1 MSIPNQSKYDLE
13 HVVVFGGAG
22 YLGCPLVS
30 LLLNEGYRVT
40 VFDNFQFG
48 SQGIERLSHPNL
60 KVIEGTICDTI
71 AVSAVVKNS
80 DAVILLAALVGH
92 RVREVPSGTM
102 RAVNFLAS
110 TVVLDAAIE
119 HGVPRFI
126 YASTNSIYGAR
137 SGLFYETTIPNPVT
151 LYARLKLRME
161 ERIISEKKKGVFHP
175 TALRIGTCHGLSPR
189 MRFDLVINA
198 LVRDSVLKKEMNIVS
213 GEQMRAFVH
222 VNDVAE
228 AFLRC
233 LRAHE
238 NLVSGEVFN
247 IANNEQNL
255 SINQVANSIKR
266 ILPDTKVNIIPGEPD
281 ISGYRLS
288 TKKIE
293 QVLSF
298 VAKIPL
304 EESIQEMRNALEE
317 GIYKDTYS
325 LKYNNT

>member
-1 MSIPNQSKYDLE
+1 MSTSNENLE
-13 HVVVFGGAG
+13 HIVVFGGAG
-22 YLGCPLVS
+22 YIGCPLVK

-48 SQGIERLSHPNL
+48 SEGIFKLKHPNL
-60 KVIEGTICDTI
+60 KIIEGTICDTI

-80 DAVILLAALVGH
+80 DAVVLLSSLVGH

-189 MRFDLVINA
+189 MRFDLVINSM
-198 LVRDSVLKKEMNIVS
+198 VRDAVINKEINIIG
-213 GEQMRAFVH
+213 GEQMRAFIH

-228 AFLRC
+228 AFLKC

-238 NLVSGEVFN
+238 NTISGEVFN
-247 IANNEQNL
+247 VSNNEQNL
-255 SINQVANSIKR
+255 SINQLANIIKR
-266 ILPDTKVNIIPGEPD
+266 IIPEIKVNVLPGEPD
-281 ISGYRLS
+281 LTGYRLS

-293 QVLSF
+293 QALSYT
-298 VAKIPL
+298 AKTPI
-304 EESIQEMRNALEE
+304 EESIESIKGALLE
-317 GIYKDTYS
+317 GTFKDTYS
-325 LKYNNT
+325 LLYNNT

>member
-1 MSIPNQSKYDLE
+1 MSIPNQSSYDTE
-13 HVVVFGGAG
+13 HVVIFGGAG
-22 YLGCPLVS
+22 YIGCTLVT
-30 LLLNEGYRVT
+30 LLLDEGYRVT

-48 SQGIERLSHPNL
+48 SHGISHLAHPNL
-60 KVIEGTICDTI
+60 KIIEGSICDTI
-71 AVSAVVKNS
+71 AVSAAVKNS

-92 RVREVPSGTM
+92 RVKEVPSGTM

-137 SGLFYETTIPNPVT
+137 SGLFYETTLPNPVT

-161 ERIISEKKKGVFHP
+161 ERIISEKKKGAFHP

-189 MRFDLVINA
+189 MRFDLVVNS
-198 LVRDSVLKKEMNIVS
+198 LVRDAVLNKEMNIVS
-213 GEQMRAFVH
+213 GEQMRAFIH
-222 VNDVAE
+222 VKDVAE

-238 NLVSGEVFN
+238 NLISGEVFN
-247 IANNEQNL
+247 IANNDQNL
-255 SINQVANSIKR
+255 SINQIANIIKPL
-266 ILPDTKVNIIPGEPD
+266 IPDTSVNILSGEPD
-281 ISGYRLS
+281 LTGYRLS

-293 QVLSF
+293 QVLAF
-298 VAKIPL
+298 TAKRTL
-304 EESIQEMRNALEE
+304 KESITEMRDALKE
-317 GIYKDTYS
+317 GVFKDTYS
-325 LKYNNT
+325 LRYNNT